1 MVTKQYPNGMDKVE
15 MDRFKVA
22 FVVFVVGTFLAP
34 TPKYNVVNPDFWGAL
49 IKPDE
54 VNQFNWIA
62 YVVEHIIHATARV
75 QEDLRSKCEVSNITG
90 CSLLIQVLYLTF
102 IL

>member
-34 TPKYNVVNPDFWGAL
+34 TPKYNAVNPDFWG
-49 IKPDE
+49 
-54 VNQFNWIA
+54 
-62 YVVEHIIHATARV
+62 
-75 QEDLRSKCEVSNITG
+75 S
-90 CSLLIQVLYLTF
+90 
-102 IL
+102 

>member
-34 TPKYNVVNPDFWGAL
+34 TPKYNAVNPDFWGAL

-54 VNQFNWIA
+54 INQFNWIA

-75 QEDLRSKCEVSNITG
+75 DDALSVKSQTSPVVRC
-90 CSLLIQVLYLTF
+90 
-102 IL
+102 